1 MTSSSVRGVVRCRD
15 HLGHQVRDREG
26 HLGHHDLDRLGH
38 RIHDLHRDHLGA
50 GPFRVDRDHLGD
62 LHPGSSDATDH
73 RCRPDH
79 DREHSAECDRCAHRC
94 HRDAVHLGLDPSA
107 DVGLHRDDGNHQAVA
122 ESDGRCRAVAESDDH
137 SARDVAA
144 DHPAAGVVPL
154 WVESVAAQER
164 SVSKVQRAP
173 NHR

>member
-1 MTSSSVRGVVRCRD
+1 
-15 HLGHQVRDREG
+15 
-26 HLGHHDLDRLGH
+26 
-38 RIHDLHRDHLGA
+38 
-50 GPFRVDRDHLGD
+50 
-62 LHPGSSDATDH
+62 
-73 RCRPDH
+73 
-79 DREHSAECDRCAHRC
+79 
-94 HRDAVHLGLDPSA
+94 
-107 DVGLHRDDGNHQAVA
+107 VGLHRDDGNHQAVA